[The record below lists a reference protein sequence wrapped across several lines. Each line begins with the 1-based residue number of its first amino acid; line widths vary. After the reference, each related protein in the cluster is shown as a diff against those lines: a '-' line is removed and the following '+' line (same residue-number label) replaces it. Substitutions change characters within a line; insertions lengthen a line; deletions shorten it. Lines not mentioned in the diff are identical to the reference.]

1 VCHAE
6 ELSRAYI
13 IIIILH
19 TCVYIGTTYLRCS
32 TTHLVP
38 TRWFWK
44 PNPRKKYYDRVV
56 CCGCYN
62 IIIISSDSGRNAT
75 RELLAGG
82 VIRVACRNR
91 KNDRFG
97 YESNAPHTRWLKTC
111 SNTFLFVSPVSLA
124 TNLANAHLHV
134 YTLHRMRQNQNNN
147 NNTISFRA
155 RSLSNLIRINNWVRT
170 YNDRVCVTITSD
182 VPK

>member
-1 VCHAE
+1 
-6 ELSRAYI
+6 
-13 IIIILH
+13 
-19 TCVYIGTTYLRCS
+19 
-32 TTHLVP
+32 
-38 TRWFWK
+38 
-44 PNPRKKYYDRVV
+44 VV

-75 RELLAGG
+75 RELAGG

-91 KNDRFG
+91 KNDRSG

-111 SNTFLFVSPVSLA
+111 SNTFLFVSPVPLA

-134 YTLHRMRQNQNNN
+134 YTLHRVRQNENNNNNN

-155 RSLSNLIRINNWVRT
+155 RSLSNQIRINNWVSA
-170 YNDRVCVTITSD
+170 YNDRVFVTITSNAEII
-182 VPK
+182 KIIISGFIT